1 MKDESNSGTCTLAT
15 DSGETSSTQEQNQNR
30 CTKTESRL
38 RSERKSGLALA
49 LAHAIAHKRAEN
61 RSNQLGGGGRR
72 TEAKSG
78 SRPSSRSR
86 KKVSPARHAPDRER
100 TSGKDR
106 PEMNQA
112 EERQHCSA
120 LESKEIDLVRAP
132 GSNTDSKQICSPPLN
147 RTRA

>member
-1 MKDESNSGTCTLAT
+1 MNRTAEHAHLLQTRGKLQAPKSRTKIAARRQRA
-15 DSGETSSTQEQNQNR
+15 DSDL
-30 CTKTESRL
+30 K
-38 RSERKSGLALA
+38 
-49 LAHAIAHKRAEN
+49 EN
-61 RSNQLGGGGRR
+61 RALLSHPLMQSHTNEQRIDR
-72 TEAKSG
+72 TNRGAGAGEQ
-78 SRPSSRSR
+78 RPRAGADRKVKTSSRSR

-120 LESKEIDLVRAP
+120 LESKEIDLVH
-132 GSNTDSKQICSPPLN
+132 TDSKQICSPPLN